1 MFALYE
7 AQQIAGWFS
16 KPIGIGNGRIRR
28 GLVFSVAM
36 LLALGASGQV
46 VRAANGNLDPTFA
59 NGGSVLNA
67 TPVPEPTHTP
77 RPEPTHTP
85 GATVTP
91 RPTETPEP
99 EPTHTP
105 RPEPTHTPRPTETPR
120 PSETPEPEPTHT
132 PRPEPTHTPRPTETP
147 RPSETPEPEPTH
159 TPRPSETPRPT
170 ETPEPTHTPRPEPT
184 HTPRPTP
191 TPGAT
196 PHATATPRV
205 AVQPL
210 NISTRLHVEAGEN
223 VAIGGF
229 MITGSSP
236 KRVAIRGM
244 GPSLQSAGFVGTALS
259 DPTLELRDSG
269 NSLIASNDN
278 WRDNPVWA
286 AELQA
291 TGLAPTFDFESAI
304 VATLSPGAYTAIV
317 GGKNG
322 STGMGLVEIYD
333 LDPAGDAQLAN
344 ISTRGLVRT
353 GDSVVI
359 GGFILGGDT
368 GQASVL
374 LRAIGPSLTAVGV
387 ANALAN
393 PTLELRDSNGVL
405 LQYNDN
411 WKDSQQAAIEATG
424 VPPQNDLES
433 AILATLLPGSYTA
446 IAAGKDGSMG
456 VGLIEVYNLPPQ

>member
-1 MFALYE
+1 
-7 AQQIAGWFS
+7 
-16 KPIGIGNGRIRR
+16 
-28 GLVFSVAM
+28 
-36 LLALGASGQV
+36 
-46 VRAANGNLDPTFA
+46 
-59 NGGSVLNA
+59 
-67 TPVPEPTHTP
+67 
-77 RPEPTHTP
+77 
-85 GATVTP
+85 
-91 RPTETPEP
+91 
-99 EPTHTP
+99 
-105 RPEPTHTPRPTETPR
+105 
-120 PSETPEPEPTHT
+120 
-132 PRPEPTHTPRPTETP
+132 
-147 RPSETPEPEPTH
+147 
-159 TPRPSETPRPT
+159 
-170 ETPEPTHTPRPEPT
+170 
-184 HTPRPTP
+184 
-191 TPGAT
+191 
-196 PHATATPRV
+196 
-205 AVQPL
+205 
-210 NISTRLHVEAGEN
+210 
-223 VAIGGF
+223 
-229 MITGSSP
+229 MITGNSP
-236 KRVAIRGM
+236 KKVAIRGM
-244 GPSLQSAGFVGTALS
+244 GPSLQSAGFFGSALA
-259 DPTLELRDSG
+259 DPTLELRGPD
-269 NSLIASNDN
+269 NSLIATNDN

-286 AELQA
+286 AELEA
-291 TGLAPTFDFESAI
+291 MGLAPAFDFESAI
-304 VATLSPGAYTAIV
+304 MATLPPGAYTAIV

-322 STGMGLVEIYD
+322 ATGMGLVEVYD

-353 GDSVVI
+353 GDNVVI